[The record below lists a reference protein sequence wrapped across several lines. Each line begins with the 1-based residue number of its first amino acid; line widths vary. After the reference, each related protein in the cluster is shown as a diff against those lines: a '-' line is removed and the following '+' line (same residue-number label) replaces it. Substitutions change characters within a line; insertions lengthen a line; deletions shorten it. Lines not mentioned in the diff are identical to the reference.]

1 MTTISSK
8 QPRKQRRAQQNA
20 PNHVKSR
27 FLSAP
32 LAAGLREKHGR
43 RSARVVTGDTVRV
56 LRGDFAG
63 EEGTVE
69 SVNTGNSTLVIGGV
83 SLVKADGKEVPRPI
97 HASNVEITKLNLED
111 ERRSES
117 FAEGR

>member
-1 MTTISSK
+1 MTITRSE
-8 QPRKQRRAQQNA
+8 QPRKQRRAQKNA
-20 PNHVKSR
+20 PNHAKSR

-32 LAAGLREKHGR
+32 LAADLREKYGR

-69 SVNTGNSTLVIGGV
+69 SVDTGTSMLVIGGV
-83 SLVKADGKEVPRPI
+83 SLVKADGKEVPRPV
-97 HASNVEITKLNLED
+97 HASNVVITRLNLED
-111 ERRSES
+111 GRRSES
-117 FAEGR
+117 FAGGR